1 MNTKFHCCISLL
13 SKVIVI
19 TSGTWELVPHSKNSN
34 RGHSLKRA
42 ESSSFSG
49 HCLAYKYQVSLL
61 YLIAK
66 HSNRVITSGTWE
78 LVPHSKNSNRGHGL
92 KKAHS
97 SSFSAHCI
105 AYKYQ
110 VSWLY
115 LIAKHSY

>member
-49 HCLAYKYQVSLL
+49 HCVAHRYQVLLL

-66 HSNRVITSGTWE
+66 HSYRFIISGTWE
-78 LVPHSKNSNRGHGL
+78 LVPHSKNSNRGHSL
-92 KKAHS
+92 KKADS
-97 SSFSAHCI
+97 SSFSAHRI
-105 AYKYQ
+105 AYKNQ
-110 VSWLY
+110 VSL
-115 LIAKHSY
+115 LC